1 MAIPFLLTTVQTL
14 KIRVSVNAFL
24 SLTAHNQSTSKLY
37 QLCTQNMF
45 KIRLFLTISIT
56 ITLVEATIIP
66 HLDY

>member
-45 KIRLFLTISIT
+45 KIRLFITISIT

>member
-1 MAIPFLLTTVQTL
+1 MVENLN
-14 KIRVSVNAFL
+14 IRVNGNSFL

-37 QLCTQNMF
+37 QLCLNMF